1 MKVVKTKVTFT
12 VPTELSE
19 GEIRA
24 LDALVG
30 YGFKAFIEC
39 FYKHLGKAYLE
50 PYEKDLEALFKKVE
64 ELRPAISEIQDI
76 RNKLKN

>member
-1 MKVVKTKVTFT
+1 MKIVKTKVTFT

-19 GEIRA
+19 GEMRA

-39 FYKHLGKAYLE
+39 FYNHLGKAYLE